1 MESRTVVVIDCETT
15 GVGRH
20 DRIVEI
26 AALTLDPETW
36 EPVDEYDTLINP
48 ERDLGPVGLH
58 GITASMVETA
68 PVFSEVAAALARRI
82 HHGILVAHNLP
93 FDSRMLAYEF
103 ARLGVSFDV
112 GSGLCTYK
120 ATSEKLI
127 TACERFG
134 ITLDL
139 QHRAL
144 ADARAT
150 AELAR
155 KIAVDEPYDLKAAT
169 VGHLPHTLNTRTLRR
184 EASDVGI
191 SEMARIVSLAHY
203 PSSDD
208 ALLQYLDALDWVLD
222 DHHIDEQE
230 RGALDELADSLGIS
244 SVRRDN
250 AHRSYLTSI
259 ISAAKRDGV
268 VTEFEQ
274 RLISQVMD
282 ALNVTD
288 VAMPDVTDLPATS
301 NLRSGMHVCFTGE
314 AIVDG
319 ESISRHVLEECAAC
333 AGMQPVTSVTKK
345 GCDLLVAADLSS
357 QSGKA
362 RKARS
367 YGIPVM
373 NVVDFLGQVERKS
386 VSDTSP
392 FDTESE
398 QRLISQ
404 VMDALNVTDVAMPD
418 VTDLPATSN
427 LRSGMH
433 VCFTG
438 EAIVDGESISRHVLE
453 ERAAYA
459 GMQPVTSV
467 TKKGCDL
474 LVAADLSSQSGKARK
489 ARSYGIPVMDVVDFL
504 GQVER
509 KSVSDTSPFDGQH

>member
-1 MESRTVVVIDCETT
+1 MESRTFVVIDCETT
-15 GVGRH
+15 GVGQH

-68 PVFSEVAAALARRI
+68 PVFSEAAAALARRI

-120 ATSEKLI
+120 ATSEKLS
-127 TACERFG
+127 TACKRFG
-134 ITLDL
+134 IALDI

-150 AELAR
+150 AGLAR
-155 KIAVDEPYDLKAAT
+155 KIAVGEPFDLDAAT
-169 VGHLPHTLNTRTLRR
+169 VGHLPHTLNPRTLRR
-184 EASDVGI
+184 ETADAGI
-191 SEMARIVSLAHY
+191 SELARIVSHAHY
-203 PSSDD
+203 PYSDE

-230 RGALDELADSLGIS
+230 RAAIDELANSLGIS
-244 SVRRDN
+244 SARRDN

-259 ISAAKRDGV
+259 IAAAKRDGV
-268 VTEFEQ
+268 VTVSEH

-282 ALNVTD
+282 SLNVTD
-288 VAMPDVTDLPATS
+288 VAMPDATELPATS
-301 NLRSGMHVCFTGE
+301 NLRNGMHVCFTGD

-319 ESISRHVLEECAAC
+319 
-333 AGMQPVTSVTKK
+333 K
-345 GCDLLVAADLSS
+345 
-357 QSGKA
+357 
-362 RKARS
+362 
-367 YGIPVM
+367 
-373 NVVDFLGQVERKS
+373 
-386 VSDTSP
+386 
-392 FDTESE
+392 
-398 QRLISQ
+398 
-404 VMDALNVTDVAMPD
+404 
-418 VTDLPATSN
+418 
-427 LRSGMH
+427 
-433 VCFTG
+433 
-438 EAIVDGESISRHVLE
+438 SISRHVLE
-453 ERAAYA
+453 ERAACA
-459 GMQPVTSV
+459 GMQPVASV
-467 TKKGCDL
+467 TRKGCDL

-509 KSVSDTSPFDGQH
+509 RA